1 MGWKW
6 NGRIGVKEEAF
17 KPIYIAFA
25 RPDQL
30 NSCVCA
36 RLLLP
41 LSSFDV
47 VTTPH
52 PMTVI
57 QPCVGP
63 MKS

>member
-6 NGRIGVKEEAF
+6 NGRIGVEEEAL

-47 VTTPH
+47 LTPI
-52 PMTVI
+52 P
-57 QPCVGP
+57 
-63 MKS
+63 